1 MADIQ
6 FAPEALRDLEEIRDF
21 ISEDLANLPAANN
34 TVSGILDNI
43 KILAS
48 FPEIGSPLSA
58 IVNIETN
65 YRFLVCGHY
74 MTFYRFEGGTV
85 YVIRIL
91 YGRRNYMEILF
102 GKQS

>member
-1 MADIQ
+1 MAEIR
-6 FAPEALRDLEEIRDF
+6 FAPEALRDLEEIRDY

-34 TVSGILDNI
+34 TVSGILDSI

-65 YRFLVCGHY
+65 YRFLVCGSY
-74 MTFYRFEGGTV
+74 MAFYRFEADTV
-85 YVIRIL
+85 HVIRVL
-91 YGRRNYMEILF
+91 YGRRSYMEILF

>member
-1 MADIQ
+1 MANIQ
-6 FAPEALRDLEEIRDF
+6 FAPEALRDLEEIRNY
-21 ISEDLANLPAANN
+21 ISEDLANLSAANN

-58 IVNIETN
+58 IVNMETN
-65 YRFLVCGHY
+65 YRFLVCGKY
-74 MTFYRFEGGTV
+74 MAFYRFEDGTV
-85 YVIRIL
+85 YIIRIL